1 MFKKISENL
10 FVILITVLL
19 FIIFSSGAQ
28 DTVNVYRDYKNL
40 HQVSVVNPD
49 SVPGFTVD
57 SIYNSLLDKAIR
69 FQQTVDSLRE
79 ASFQYRQQV
88 MFMHDTYERNELQQ
102 KVVMLEELS
111 REIQFE
117 ADSLFSLLHKI
128 ARPETKEQR
137 SPVLVLD
144 TIIGGIKVYHY
155 DLEELEKLQ
164 GETKKEEETG
174 GKAGEGE
181 EMKTAGLMGKNK
193 GKNDFNILP
202 QSPYSPE
209 HPFEYDFR
217 VPAGVFYRIQL
228 AAFSQEI
235 AFDYFGGIS
244 PITAQ
249 RIDGQR
255 ITRYFAGKFNDYTEA
270 VSALVKVRSAGFEDA
285 FIVGY
290 YNGQRMSVERV
301 REFEKENRSK

>member
-10 FVILITVLL
+10 FMILITVLL
-19 FIIFSSGAQ
+19 FIIFASNAQ
-28 DTVNVYRDYKNL
+28 DTVNVYGDHENL
-40 HQVSVVNPD
+40 HQVSVVNSD

-57 SIYNSLLDKAIR
+57 SLYNSLLDKAMDL
-69 FQQTVDSLRE
+69 QQTVDSMEE

-88 MFMHDTYERNELQQ
+88 MFMHDTYERIKLQQ
-102 KVVMLEELS
+102 KVVLLEELI

-117 ADSLFSLLHKI
+117 ADSLFMLLHEMAK
-128 ARPETKEQR
+128 PETGEQR

-144 TIIGGIKVYHY
+144 TVIEGIKVYHY
-155 DLEELEKLQ
+155 NLKELEKLQ
-164 GETKKEEETG
+164 GWIKEEDETG
-174 GKAGEGE
+174 E
-181 EMKTAGLMGKNK
+181 ELTTAELPKNNK
-193 GKNDFNILP
+193 GGNDFNILP

-209 HPFEYDFR
+209 HSFEYDFR

-228 AAFSQEI
+228 AAFSQEPEH
-235 AFDYFGGIS
+235 DHFGGIN

-249 RIDGQR
+249 RINGQK
-255 ITRYFAGKFNDYTEA
+255 ITRYFAGKFTVYTEA
-270 VSALVKVRSAGFEDA
+270 LSALVKVRSAGFKDA

-301 REFEKENRSK
+301 REFEKENHSK